1 MVAAARILGIPEPA
15 RRRATARPRN
25 STSTVRAMVMMIAVR
40 LDTVAPVATSNPSM
54 KRSTATTVRNP
65 TGSSPT
71 SSPS

>member
-1 MVAAARILGIPEPA
+1 
-15 RRRATARPRN
+15 
-25 STSTVRAMVMMIAVR
+25 MMIAVR